1 MIVRDILTMKGNAVF
16 SIAPADRVAAG
27 IAAMVEHDVGSLV
40 VMDSDTMVG
49 LLTFREILR
58 ALAAA
63 GTDARAL
70 TVADIMVR
78 EPQCAGPDD
87 ALDHLREIMTRN
99 HVRYLPVI
107 ENGALLGI
115 ISFHDIAHAVIRETA
130 SENRLLK
137 RYIEDR
143 PENGDSR

>member
-1 MIVRDILTMKGNAVF
+1 MIVRDILTMKGSMIF
-16 SIAPADRVAAG
+16 SIGPTDRVAAG
-27 IAAMVEHDVGSLV
+27 IAAMVQHDVGSLV
-40 VMDSDTMVG
+40 VMDRDVMVG

-58 ALAAA
+58 ALAADGA
-63 GTDARAL
+63 DARTV

-78 EPQCAGPDD
+78 EPQSAGPDD

-99 HVRYLPVI
+99 HIRYLPVV
-107 ENGALLGI
+107 ENGELLGI

-143 PENGDSR
+143 PENGDSQ

>member
-1 MIVRDILTMKGNAVF
+1 MIVRDILTMKGNAIF
-16 SIAPADRVAAG
+16 GIAPTDRVAAG
-27 IAAMVEHDVGSLV
+27 IVAMAQHDVGSLV
-40 VMDSDTMVG
+40 VMDGGTMVG

-58 ALAAA
+58 ALAADDPDSR
-63 GTDARAL
+63 TL
-70 TVADIMVR
+70 TVADIMVH

>member
-1 MIVRDILTMKGNAVF
+1 MIVRDILTMKGSTIF
-16 SIAPADRVAAG
+16 SIAPTDRVAAG
-27 IAAMVEHDVGSLV
+27 IAAMVQHDVGSLV
-40 VMDSDTMVG
+40 VMDSDAMVG

-63 GTDARAL
+63 DSDSRTL

-99 HVRYLPVI
+99 HVRYLPVV

-143 PENGDSR
+143 PENGDSQ

>member
-1 MIVRDILTMKGNAVF
+1 MIVRDILTMKGSTIF

-27 IAAMVEHDVGSLV
+27 IAAMVQHDVGSLV
-40 VMDSDTMVG
+40 VMDRGAMVG

-58 ALAAA
+58 ALAADDPDSR
-63 GTDARAL
+63 TL

-78 EPQCAGPDD
+78 EPRCAGPDD